1 MKYDFGGYATKNDL
15 RCSDGRVI
23 RKDAFKEND
32 GQTVPLVWQH
42 LHNDPENVLGH
53 AMLQNRNDGVYAFC
67 TLNNTPAGVRARELV
82 KHGDVTSL
90 SIYANKLVQD
100 GVSVL
105 HGAIREVSLVLAGAN
120 PGAFIDNLNF
130 AHSDGSVTESEDEAI
145 IGIDAGIELMHG
157 DSVNKNTPSD
167 QGKKDNMPDTTQT
180 SSNSDAKSDDGKTIQ
195 DVIDGMT
202 EEERNVLY
210 FLVGQAMEDQADD
223 DDDNDE
229 MAQSAF
235 YDEEDDYMYHNVFEG
250 GDELSHAEEL
260 IHSEF
265 SDIVTDARRVGSFK
279 DALLM
284 HAQAYGIENIDVLFP
299 DAKAVNSTP
308 AFIKRRNEWV
318 ATVLNG
324 SSHTPFSRIKSL
336 AADITAD
343 EARAKGYIK
352 GKQKKDEVIKALK
365 RTTTPT
371 TIYKKQK
378 LDRNDV
384 LDITDFDVV
393 QFLRGEMRLMLD
405 EELARAI
412 LVGDGRSVSDDD
424 HISEESIRPIWSDD
438 ELYAPKVLA
447 DTASSTEEIMDSIL
461 IAMDDYEGSGSPT
474 LFIGQSD
481 LTAMLLLKDKIGR
494 RLYNT
499 KAEVAEALGVGD
511 IVPVPVMKNLER
523 SVDGEPRQLFAIIV
537 NMKDY
542 TIGADKGGEVNTFD
556 DFDIDYNQQKYLI
569 ETRCSGA
576 LTLPKSAVVVER
588 KMGGGSGASTRS
600 NSSSSL

>member
-23 RKDAFKEND
+23 RRDAFKDND

-42 LHNDPENVLGH
+42 LHNDPTNVLGH
-53 AMLQNRNDGVYAFC
+53 AMLQNRSDGVYAFC
-67 TLNNTPAGVRARELV
+67 TLNDTPAGEQARELV

-100 GVSVL
+100 GSSVL

-120 PGAFIDNLNF
+120 PGAYIDNLNF
-130 AHSDGSVTESEDEAI
+130 AHSDGSVTEAEDEAI
-145 IGIDAGIELMHG
+145 IGVDAGIELAHADNG
-157 DSVNKNTPSD
+157 STDSNN
-167 QGKKDNMPDTTQT
+167 QGKKEDNMANENAPQ
-180 SSNSDAKSDDGKTIQ
+180 NGGQTIQ

-202 EEERNVLY
+202 EEQKNVLY
-210 FLVGQAMEDQADD
+210 FLVGQAMEDQDTEVD
-223 DDDNDE
+223 VDVDEE

-235 YDEEDDYMYHNVFEG
+235 YDDDEEDYMYHNVFEG

-260 IHSEF
+260 IHADF
-265 SDIVTDARRVGSFK
+265 SDIITDARRVGSFK

-284 HAQAYGIENIDVLFP
+284 HAQEYGIENIDVLFP
-299 DAKAVNSTP
+299 DARAVNSTP
-308 AFIKRRNEWV
+308 NFIKRRTEWV
-318 ATVLNG
+318 ASVLNG
-324 SSHTPFSRIKSL
+324 SSHTPFSRIKST
-336 AADITAD
+336 AANITAD

-352 GKQKKDEVIKALK
+352 GKKKKDEVIKALK
-365 RTTTPT
+365 RTTSPT
-371 TIYKKQK
+371 TIYKKQR
-378 LDRNDV
+378 LDRDDI

-405 EELARAI
+405 EELARAV
-412 LVGDGRSVSDDD
+412 LVGDGRTASDDD
-424 HISEESIRPIWSDD
+424 HISEDSIRPIWTDD
-438 ELYAPKVLA
+438 DLYAPKVLA
-447 DTASSTEEIMDSIL
+447 EASATTEDIMDSIL
-461 IAMDDYEGSGSPT
+461 VAMDDYEGSGSPT
-474 LFIGQSD
+474 LFISQSD
-481 LTAMLLLKDKIGR
+481 LTSMLLLKDKIGR

-511 IVPVPVMKNLER
+511 IVPVPIMKGLTRTVNSNTHE
-523 SVDGEPRQLFAIIV
+523 LFAIIV

-576 LTLPKSAVVVER
+576 LTVPKSAVVVE
-588 KMGGGSGASTRS
+588 KLKAKPSGSSGQG
-600 NSSSSL
+600 SSVNPTV

>member
-23 RKDAFKEND
+23 RRDAFKDND

-42 LHNDPENVLGH
+42 LHNDPTNVLGH
-53 AMLQNRNDGVYAFC
+53 AMLQNRSDGVYAFC
-67 TLNNTPAGVRARELV
+67 TLNDTPAGEQARELV

-100 GVSVL
+100 GSSVL

-120 PGAFIDNLNF
+120 PGAYIDNLNF
-130 AHSDGSVTESEDEAI
+130 AHSDGSVTEAEDEAI
-145 IGIDAGIELMHG
+145 IGVDAGIELAHADNG
-157 DSVNKNTPSD
+157 STDSNN
-167 QGKKDNMPDTTQT
+167 QGKKEDNMANENAPQ
-180 SSNSDAKSDDGKTIQ
+180 NGGQTIQ

-202 EEERNVLY
+202 EEQKNVLY
-210 FLVGQAMEDQADD
+210 FLVGQAMEDQDTEVD
-223 DDDNDE
+223 VDVDEE

-235 YDEEDDYMYHNVFEG
+235 YDDDEEDYMYHNVFEG

-260 IHSEF
+260 IHADF
-265 SDIVTDARRVGSFK
+265 SDIITDARRVGSFK

-284 HAQAYGIENIDVLFP
+284 HAQEYGIENIDVLFP
-299 DAKAVNSTP
+299 DARAVNSTP
-308 AFIKRRNEWV
+308 NFIKRRTEWV
-318 ATVLNG
+318 ASVLNG
-324 SSHTPFSRIKSL
+324 SSHTPFSRIKST
-336 AADITAD
+336 AANITAD

-352 GKQKKDEVIKALK
+352 GKKKKDEVIKALK
-365 RTTTPT
+365 RTTSPT
-371 TIYKKQK
+371 TIYKKQR
-378 LDRNDV
+378 LDRDDI

-405 EELARAI
+405 EELARAV
-412 LVGDGRSVSDDD
+412 LVGDGRTASDDD
-424 HISEESIRPIWSDD
+424 HISEDSIRPIWTDD
-438 ELYAPKVLA
+438 DLYAPKVLA
-447 DTASSTEEIMDSIL
+447 EASATTEDIMDSIL
-461 IAMDDYEGSGSPT
+461 VAMDDYEGSGSPT
-474 LFIGQSD
+474 LFISQSD
-481 LTAMLLLKDKIGR
+481 LTSMLLLKDKIGR

-511 IVPVPVMKNLER
+511 IVPVPIMKGLTRTVNSNTHE
-523 SVDGEPRQLFAIIV
+523 LFAIIV

-576 LTLPKSAVVVER
+576 LTVPKSAVVVE
-588 KMGGGSGASTRS
+588 KLKAKPSGSSGQG
-600 NSSSSL
+600 SSVTPTV

>member
-23 RKDAFKEND
+23 RRDAFKDND

-42 LHNDPENVLGH
+42 LHNDPTNVLGH
-53 AMLQNRNDGVYAFC
+53 AMLQNRSDGVYAFC
-67 TLNNTPAGVRARELV
+67 TLNDTPAGEQARELV

-100 GVSVL
+100 GSSVL

-120 PGAFIDNLNF
+120 PGAYIDNLNF
-130 AHSDGSVTESEDEAI
+130 AHSDGSVTEAEDEAI
-145 IGIDAGIELMHG
+145 IGVDAGIELAHADNG
-157 DSVNKNTPSD
+157 STDSNN
-167 QGKKDNMPDTTQT
+167 QGKKEDNMANENAPQ
-180 SSNSDAKSDDGKTIQ
+180 NGGQTIQ

-202 EEERNVLY
+202 EEQKNVLY
-210 FLVGQAMEDQADD
+210 FLVGQAMEDQDTEVD
-223 DDDNDE
+223 VDVDEE

-235 YDEEDDYMYHNVFEG
+235 YDDDEEDYMYHNVFE

-260 IHSEF
+260 IHADF
-265 SDIVTDARRVGSFK
+265 SDIITDARRVGSFK

-284 HAQAYGIENIDVLFP
+284 HAQEYGIENIDVLFP
-299 DAKAVNSTP
+299 DARAVNSTP
-308 AFIKRRNEWV
+308 NFIKRRTEWV
-318 ATVLNG
+318 ASVLNG
-324 SSHTPFSRIKSL
+324 SSHTPFSRIKST
-336 AADITAD
+336 AANITAD

-352 GKQKKDEVIKALK
+352 GKKKKDEVIKALK
-365 RTTTPT
+365 RTTSPT
-371 TIYKKQK
+371 TIYKKQR
-378 LDRNDV
+378 LDRDDI

-405 EELARAI
+405 EELARAV
-412 LVGDGRSVSDDD
+412 LVGDGRTASDDD
-424 HISEESIRPIWSDD
+424 HISEDSIRPIWTDD
-438 ELYAPKVLA
+438 DLYAPKVLA
-447 DTASSTEEIMDSIL
+447 EASATTEDIMDSIL
-461 IAMDDYEGSGSPT
+461 VAMDDYEGSGSPT
-474 LFIGQSD
+474 LFISQSD
-481 LTAMLLLKDKIGR
+481 LTSMLLLKDKIGR

-511 IVPVPVMKNLER
+511 IVPVPIMKGLTRTVNSNTHE
-523 SVDGEPRQLFAIIV
+523 LFAIIV

-576 LTLPKSAVVVER
+576 LTVPKSAVVVE
-588 KMGGGSGASTRS
+588 KLKAKPSGSSGQG
-600 NSSSSL
+600 SSVTPTV

>member
-23 RKDAFKEND
+23 RRDAFKDND

-42 LHNDPENVLGH
+42 LHNDPTNVLGH
-53 AMLQNRNDGVYAFC
+53 AMLQNRSDGVYAFC
-67 TLNNTPAGVRARELV
+67 TLNDTPAGEQARELV

-100 GVSVL
+100 GSSVL

-120 PGAFIDNLNF
+120 PGAYIDNLNF
-130 AHSDGSVTESEDEAI
+130 AHSDGSVTEAEDEAI
-145 IGIDAGIELMHG
+145 IGVDAGIELAHADNG
-157 DSVNKNTPSD
+157 STDSNN
-167 QGKKDNMPDTTQT
+167 QGKKEDNMANENAPQ
-180 SSNSDAKSDDGKTIQ
+180 NGGQTIQ

-202 EEERNVLY
+202 EEQKNVLY
-210 FLVGQAMEDQADD
+210 FLVGQAMEDQDTEVD
-223 DDDNDE
+223 VDVDEE

-235 YDEEDDYMYHNVFEG
+235 YDDDEEDYMYHNVFEG

-260 IHSEF
+260 IHADF
-265 SDIVTDARRVGSFK
+265 SDIITDARRVGSFK

-284 HAQAYGIENIDVLFP
+284 HAQEYGIENIDVLFP
-299 DAKAVNSTP
+299 DARAVNSTP
-308 AFIKRRNEWV
+308 NFIKRRTEWV
-318 ATVLNG
+318 ASVLNG
-324 SSHTPFSRIKSL
+324 SSHTPFSRIKST
-336 AADITAD
+336 AANITAD

-352 GKQKKDEVIKALK
+352 GKKKKDEVIKALK
-365 RTTTPT
+365 RTTSPT
-371 TIYKKQK
+371 TIYKKQR
-378 LDRNDV
+378 LDRDDI

-405 EELARAI
+405 EELARAV
-412 LVGDGRSVSDDD
+412 LVGDGRTASDDD
-424 HISEESIRPIWSDD
+424 HISEDSIRPIWTDD
-438 ELYAPKVLA
+438 DLYAPKVLA
-447 DTASSTEEIMDSIL
+447 EASATTEDIMDSIL
-461 IAMDDYEGSGSPT
+461 VAMDDYEGSGSPT
-474 LFIGQSD
+474 LFISQSD
-481 LTAMLLLKDKIGR
+481 LTSMLLLKDKIGR

-511 IVPVPVMKNLER
+511 IVPVPIMKGLTR
-523 SVDGEPRQLFAIIV
+523 TVDSNTHELFAIIV

-576 LTLPKSAVVVER
+576 LTVPKSAVVVE
-588 KMGGGSGASTRS
+588 KLKAKPSGVSGQGSSVTPTV
-600 NSSSSL
+600 

>member
-23 RKDAFKEND
+23 RRDAFKDND

-42 LHNDPENVLGH
+42 LHNDPANVLGH
-53 AMLQNRNDGVYAFC
+53 AMLQNRSDGVYAFC
-67 TLNNTPAGVRARELV
+67 TLNDTPAGEQARELV

-100 GVSVL
+100 GSSVL

-120 PGAFIDNLNF
+120 PGAYIDNLNF
-130 AHSDGSVTESEDEAI
+130 AHSDGSVTEAEDEAI
-145 IGIDAGIELMHG
+145 IGVDSGIELAHADNG
-157 DSVNKNTPSD
+157 SEVSNN
-167 QGKKDNMPDTTQT
+167 QGKKDDNMANENAPQ
-180 SSNSDAKSDDGKTIQ
+180 NGGQTIQ

-202 EEERNVLY
+202 EEQKNVLY
-210 FLVGQAMEDQADD
+210 FLVGQAMEDQEPEVDVD
-223 DDDNDE
+223 VDEE

-235 YDEEDDYMYHNVFEG
+235 YDDDDYEEDYMYHNVFEG

-260 IHSEF
+260 IHADF
-265 SDIVTDARRVGSFK
+265 SDIITDARRVGSFK

-284 HAQAYGIENIDVLFP
+284 HAQEYGIENIDVLFP
-299 DAKAVNSTP
+299 DARAVNSTP
-308 AFIKRRNEWV
+308 NFIKRRTEWV
-318 ATVLNG
+318 ASVLNG
-324 SSHTPFSRIKSL
+324 SSHTPFSRIKST
-336 AADITAD
+336 AANITAD

-352 GKQKKDEVIKALK
+352 GKKKKDEVIKALK
-365 RTTTPT
+365 RTTSPT
-371 TIYKKQK
+371 TIYKKQR
-378 LDRNDV
+378 LDRDDI

-405 EELARAI
+405 EELARAV
-412 LVGDGRSVSDDD
+412 LVGDGRTASDDD
-424 HISEESIRPIWSDD
+424 HISEDSIRPIWTDD
-438 ELYAPKVLA
+438 DLYAPKVLA
-447 DTASSTEEIMDSIL
+447 EASATTEDIMDSIL

-474 LFIGQSD
+474 LFISQSD
-481 LTAMLLLKDKIGR
+481 LTSMLLLKDKIGR

-511 IVPVPVMKNLER
+511 IVPVPIMKGLTRTVNSKTHE
-523 SVDGEPRQLFAIIV
+523 LFAIIV

-576 LTLPKSAVVVER
+576 LTVPKSAVVVE
-588 KMGGGSGASTRS
+588 KLKATTAGTSGQGSTSTIPTA
-600 NSSSSL
+600 

>member
-23 RKDAFKEND
+23 RRDAFKDND

-42 LHNDPENVLGH
+42 LHNDPTNVLGH
-53 AMLQNRNDGVYAFC
+53 AMLQNRSDGVYAFC
-67 TLNNTPAGVRARELV
+67 TLNDTPAGEQARELV

-100 GVSVL
+100 GSSVL

-120 PGAFIDNLNF
+120 PGAYIDNLNF
-130 AHSDGSVTESEDEAI
+130 AHSDGSVTEAEDEAI
-145 IGIDAGIELMHG
+145 IGVDAGIELAHADNG
-157 DSVNKNTPSD
+157 STDSNN
-167 QGKKDNMPDTTQT
+167 QGKKEDNMANENAPQ
-180 SSNSDAKSDDGKTIQ
+180 NGGQTIQ

-202 EEERNVLY
+202 EEQKNVLY
-210 FLVGQAMEDQADD
+210 FLVGQAMEDQDTEVD
-223 DDDNDE
+223 VDVDEE

-235 YDEEDDYMYHNVFEG
+235 YDDDEEDYMYHNVFEG

-260 IHSEF
+260 IHADF
-265 SDIVTDARRVGSFK
+265 SDIITDARRVGSFK

-284 HAQAYGIENIDVLFP
+284 HAQEYGIENIDVLFP
-299 DAKAVNSTP
+299 DARAVNSTP
-308 AFIKRRNEWV
+308 NFIKRRTEWV
-318 ATVLNG
+318 ASVLNG
-324 SSHTPFSRIKSL
+324 SSHTPFSRIKST
-336 AADITAD
+336 AANITAD

-352 GKQKKDEVIKALK
+352 GKKKKDEVIKALK
-365 RTTTPT
+365 RTTSPT
-371 TIYKKQK
+371 TIYKKQR
-378 LDRNDV
+378 LDRDDI

-405 EELARAI
+405 EELARAV
-412 LVGDGRSVSDDD
+412 LVGDGRTASDDD
-424 HISEESIRPIWSDD
+424 HISEDSIRPIWTDD
-438 ELYAPKVLA
+438 DLYAPKVLA
-447 DTASSTEEIMDSIL
+447 EASATTEDIMDSIL
-461 IAMDDYEGSGSPT
+461 VAMDDYEGSGSPT
-474 LFIGQSD
+474 LFISQSD
-481 LTAMLLLKDKIGR
+481 LTSMLLLKDKIGR

-511 IVPVPVMKNLER
+511 IVPVPIMKGLTRTVNSNTHE
-523 SVDGEPRQLFAIIV
+523 LFAIIV

-576 LTLPKSAVVVER
+576 LTVPKSAVVVE
-588 KMGGGSGASTRS
+588 KLKAKPSGSSGQG
-600 NSSSSL
+600 SSATPTV

>member
-23 RKDAFKEND
+23 RKDAFKGND

-42 LHNDPENVLGH
+42 LHNDPDNVLGH
-53 AMLQNRNDGVYAFC
+53 AMLQNRSDGVYAFC
-67 TLNNTPAGVRARELV
+67 TLNNTPAGVQTRELV

-100 GVSVL
+100 GASVL

-130 AHSDGSVTESEDEAI
+130 AHSDGSVSESEDEAI
-145 IGIDAGIELMHG
+145 IGIDAGIELAHAESKPEE
-157 DSVNKNTPSD
+157 DISTD
-167 QGKKDNMPDTTQT
+167 QGKKDEQMANETAPQT
-180 SSNSDAKSDDGKTIQ
+180 GDKTIQ
-195 DVIDGMT
+195 DVIDGMS
-202 EEERNVLY
+202 EEEKNVLY
-210 FLVGQAMEDQADD
+210 FLVGQAMEDQEDVDD
-223 DDDNDE
+223 VEDAEE

-284 HAQAYGIENIDVLFP
+284 HAQEYGIENIDVLFP

-405 EELARAI
+405 KELARAI

-424 HISEESIRPIWSDD
+424 HISEESVRPIWSDD

-523 SVDGEPRQLFAIIV
+523 SVDGETRQLFAIIV

-588 KMGGGSGASTRS
+588 RMGGGSGASTRS

>member
-23 RKDAFKEND
+23 RKDAFKGND

-42 LHNDPENVLGH
+42 LHNDPDNVLGH
-53 AMLQNRNDGVYAFC
+53 AMLQNRSDGVYAFC
-67 TLNNTPAGVRARELV
+67 TLNNTPAGVQTRELV

-100 GVSVL
+100 GASVL

-130 AHSDGSVTESEDEAI
+130 AHSDGSVSESEDEAI
-145 IGIDAGIELMHG
+145 IGIDAGIELAHAESKPEE
-157 DSVNKNTPSD
+157 DISTD
-167 QGKKDNMPDTTQT
+167 QGKKDEQMANETAPQT
-180 SSNSDAKSDDGKTIQ
+180 GDKTIQ
-195 DVIDGMT
+195 DVIDGMS
-202 EEERNVLY
+202 EEEKNVLY
-210 FLVGQAMEDQADD
+210 FLVGQAMEDQEDVDD
-223 DDDNDE
+223 VEDAEE

-284 HAQAYGIENIDVLFP
+284 HAQEYGIENIDVLFP

-424 HISEESIRPIWSDD
+424 HISEESVRPIWSDD

-523 SVDGEPRQLFAIIV
+523 SVDGETRQLFAIIV

-588 KMGGGSGASTRS
+588 RMGGGSGASTRS